1 MTANQ
6 PLQLPWRLLLLDLIG
21 TLLIAVGLYELF
33 TPGTG
38 LLPGALSFPCHE
50 WALIAAGLA
59 VMLPAVSG
67 LLVFLARA
75 RRR

>member
-1 MTANQ
+1 MSTNQ
-6 PLQLPWRLLLLDLIG
+6 HLLLPWRLLLLDLAG
-21 TLLIAVGLYELF
+21 TLLIALGLYEMF

-38 LLPGALSFPCHE
+38 LLPTALTFAYHE

-59 VMLPAVSG
+59 IMLPAASG
-67 LLVFLARA
+67 LLSFLARA

>member
-21 TLLIAVGLYELF
+21 TLLIAMGLYELF
-33 TPGTG
+33 KPGTG
-38 LLPGALSFPCHE
+38 LLPDSLAFPYHE
-50 WALIAAGLA
+50 WALIVAGLA
-59 VMLPAVSG
+59 SMLPAVSG
-67 LLVFLARA
+67 LLAFMVRA